1 MELGR
6 PSKRTRGGTPL
17 SAQKKGQI
25 ASIRF
30 NKLHPWNDW
39 GASRVMRG
47 SDISLQSFGPSYR
60 EATDVQKANRKV
72 TGFTGRG
79 QYLRQL
85 GEMAGGR
92 LGGMAAQR
100 MGFSRSAGKKY
111 GAMAGGALVRASG
124 YGEYK
129 LRGHNHVSNNLIAS
143 TNTLSMMSGDA
154 HTGAIIV
161 TRSELVKD
169 ITPTASGFQTQFS
182 CDINPGLNELNGG
195 CFDWL
200 NQIAQYYEQ
209 FEFEQVLFEYKST
222 VSPGNTTAAGTV
234 IMAPLQVG
242 SSNYVDKNAMSY
254 AQGQASAGV
263 AEHILCGVEC
273 QRNEVYGGTVK
284 RTRVGV
290 IDGELINY
298 DLGRFQ
304 LATQD
309 ATANLNIGELWVH
322 YTVRLSQPRFGAVQ
336 SNGTDSDLIIY
347 DTIASG
353 DTSLVALASQTG
365 VNIFGFTP
373 VVSQVQDAVSN
384 AFASSE
390 TAYTGAVHSSSS
402 IYKYYTGI
410 SDTTGTAL
418 ANNTAFLRINEGYNF
433 VNRQVIFTV
442 KIPLGAMNSATT
454 STAGADFDLRI
465 APFGNASYVADADGK
480 YVRTQTNFS
489 KATLGAAASWFYA
502 TGLELIYQFCLEF
515 GDDDSVTTGVFL
527 VMALGTG
534 TGGLSSVVLS
544 TAINTNMVIM
554 SASNDVEW
562 SASVK

>member
-1 MELGR
+1 MDIGR
-6 PSKRTRGGTPL
+6 PKRSRSGTPL

-39 GASRVMRG
+39 GAARVMRG
-47 SDISLQSFGPSYR
+47 SDLSLQSFGPTYR
-60 EATDVQKANRKV
+60 DASDVQKQNRKV

-79 QYLRQL
+79 RYGLAPY
-85 GEMAGGR
+85 GEFVGGR
-92 LGGMAAQR
+92 LGGMAAHR

-124 YGEYK
+124 FGEYK

-154 HTGAIIV
+154 HTGAIVV

-169 ITPTASGFQTQFS
+169 ITPTLTGFETQFS

-200 NQIAQYYEQ
+200 SQIAQYYEQ
-209 FEFEQVLFEYKST
+209 FEFEQVLFEFKST

-263 AEHILCGVEC
+263 AEHILAGVEC
-273 QRNEVYGGTVK
+273 ARDQVYGGTVK
-284 RTRVGV
+284 RTRVGD
-290 IDGELINY
+290 ISGELINY

-336 SNGTDSDLIIY
+336 SNGNDSDLVIY
-347 DTIASG
+347 DTIGTGS
-353 DTSLVALASQTG
+353 TALSVIASQTA
-365 VNIFGFTP
+365 VNPFGLTT
-373 VVSQVQDAVSN
+373 VVSQVQDAVNQPFGGLVYS
-384 AFASSE
+384 
-390 TAYTGAVHSSSS
+390 GAIHSASS
-402 IYKYYTGI
+402 IYKYYSGI
-410 SDTTGTAL
+410 SDTTGTSL
-418 ANNTAFLRINEGYNF
+418 ANNCAFLRINSGNNF

-442 KIPLGAMNSATT
+442 KIPFGAMTSASATNF
-454 STAGADFDLRI
+454 GADLKL
-465 APFGNASYVADADGK
+465 AVTPFGNASYVADADGT
-480 YVRTQTNFS
+480 YVRCFTQLS
-489 KATLGAAASWFYA
+489 KITATGGTLMNYA
-502 TGLELIYQFCLEF
+502 TGIEILYQFCLEF
-515 GDDDSVTTGVFL
+515 GDDDTVTTGFF
-527 VMALGTG
+527 MQPIYSNASGIG
-534 TGGLSSVVLS
+534 SAGVVLS
-544 TAINTNMVIM
+544 TTIATNLVIM
-554 SASNDVEW
+554 SAANDIEW
-562 SASVK
+562 SQSVK